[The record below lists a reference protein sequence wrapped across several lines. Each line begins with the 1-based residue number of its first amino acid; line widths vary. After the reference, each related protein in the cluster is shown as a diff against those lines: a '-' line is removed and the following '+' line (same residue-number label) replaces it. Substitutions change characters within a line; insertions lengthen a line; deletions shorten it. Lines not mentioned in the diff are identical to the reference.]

1 MHSTPKKTTELVI
14 ATGNHILVQLK
25 RNQPSLHEAMVE
37 HSRCHPFVDE
47 DHTHEIGQRNR
58 IEDRTAQVWHLPPG
72 VGTEPWHDHLRTLI
86 RVQRRTE
93 RFDTRVK
100 DWQVSE
106 ETAYYL
112 CDLRLP
118 AARFNHVI
126 RGHWGVEN
134 RTHYV
139 RDTRFQEDA
148 SRIRRNPSIFA
159 LLRSFAL
166 NLMRFN
172 GVENISL
179 GLYDNALSLDRVLA
193 YEGL

>member
-1 MHSTPKKTTELVI
+1 MI

-25 RNQPSLHEAMVE
+25 RNQPLLHDAMVE
-37 HSRCHPFVDE
+37 YAQCHPCVDE

-58 IEDRTAQVWHLPPG
+58 IEDRTAQIWHLPSG
-72 VGTEPWHDHLRTLI
+72 VGTEPWHDHFRTLI

-93 RFDTRVK
+93 RFDTRLK

-112 CDLRLP
+112 CDLRLS
-118 AARFNHVI
+118 AARFNQTI

-134 RTHYV
+134 RTHHV

-148 SRIRRNPSIFA
+148 SRIRRNPCIFA

-172 GVENISL
+172 GVKNISL

>member
-1 MHSTPKKTTELVI
+1 MHSTPKKTTEIIV
-14 ATGNHILVQLK
+14 ATGNHVLVQLK
-25 RNQPSLHEAMVE
+25 RNQPRLHEAMVA
-37 HSRCHPFVDE
+37 HSRRHPCVDE
-47 DHTHEIGQRNR
+47 HHTHEMGQRNR
-58 IEDRTAQVWHLPPG
+58 IEDRIAQVWRLPPG
-72 VGTEPWHDHLRTLI
+72 TGTEPWHDHFRSLI

-93 RFDTRVK
+93 RFDTQWKGWRVA
-100 DWQVSE
+100 E

-112 CDLRLP
+112 CDLSLC
-118 AARFNHVI
+118 AAQFNEII
-126 RGHWGVEN
+126 RRHWAVEN

-148 SRIRRNPSIFA
+148 CRIRRNPCIFA

-172 GVENISL
+172 KVENISQ
-179 GLYDNALSLDRVLA
+179 GLYDNTLSLDRVLA

>member
-1 MHSTPKKTTELVI
+1 MI
-14 ATGNHILVQLK
+14 ATGNHLLVQLK
-25 RNQPSLHEAMVE
+25 GNQPRLHEAMVE
-37 HSRCHPFVDE
+37 HTRHHPFVDE
-47 DHTHEIGQRNR
+47 DRTHEIGQRNR
-58 IEDRTAQVWHLPPG
+58 IEDRTVQVWHLPAG
-72 VGTEPWHDHLRTLI
+72 TGTEPWHDHFHALI
-86 RVQRRTE
+86 RVERHTE
-93 RFDTRVK
+93 RFDTRLK
-100 DWQVSE
+100 DWRVSE

-112 CDLRLP
+112 CDLELP
-118 AARFNHVI
+118 AAQFNQAI

-139 RDTRFQEDA
+139 RDTRFAEDA
-148 SRIRRNPSIFA
+148 SRIRRNPCIFA

-172 GVENISL
+172 GVKNISQ